1 MIELPI
7 EMYLHQHYYKWL
19 WFFETG
25 DVEHGIY
32 SAGGSRRSVDD
43 TPLTAE
49 LAPRI
54 TSNTDTI
61 LERLL
66 ALLR

>member
-1 MIELPI
+1 MF
-7 EMYLHQHYYKWL
+7 LHQNYYKRL

-32 SAGGSRRSVDD
+32 FAGGSHRLVDD
-43 TPLTAE
+43 TPLAAE